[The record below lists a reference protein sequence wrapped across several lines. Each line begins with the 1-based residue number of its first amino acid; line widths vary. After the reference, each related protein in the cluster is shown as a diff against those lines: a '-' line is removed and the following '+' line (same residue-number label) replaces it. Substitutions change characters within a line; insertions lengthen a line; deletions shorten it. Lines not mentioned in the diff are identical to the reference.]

1 MKRLYSLLGLSLL
14 FVFGAHAQS
23 YPLEVEAFQVHS
35 DTEGVALLDGMTT
48 YRLYVTNLGATDF
61 VSAIYGNNEDPLE
74 ISVPEGVYNSSL
86 NASWSAS
93 GISPVFVGLFP
104 EMEYDSY
111 VTIGLTESAATSGIP
126 SAADPS
132 IVEDPMEQITPMFI
146 VDGSTG
152 VSVSSV
158 TGIACYILNGNPV
171 GLPDEDGRVLIMQIT
186 TSGSLSGMI
195 NVQIFPNGNGEDF
208 PTFTYLFEDAGLY
221 AAVGA
226 CLADTDGD
234 GICDEDEV
242 PGCTDMAACN
252 YNMLATD
259 DDGSC
264 DFADADGDGICDS
277 SEIAGCTD
285 MTACNYDPNAT
296 DDDGSCGVLD
306 ACGVCLGDDSS
317 CTGCS
322 IFLACNYDADAIVTD
337 NTLCEYETCAGC
349 MEETACNYDPTATF
363 DDGTNCVNAVEFLDC
378 EGECLNDTDGD
389 GVCDELE
396 TVGCSDMLACNYDD
410 TVTDTDNTLCEY
422 AEMNYDCDGECL
434 NDMDGDGVCDELEV
448 DGCTDM
454 DACNYDALATDDDES
469 CEYAQEFY
477 DCEGNCLM
485 DTDGDGTC
493 DELEVNGCTDMTAT
507 NYSADA
513 TEDDDSCCYLVLT
526 LTGTDADC
534 FGGEG
539 MITATVVGAEET
551 VTYTLG
557 MESNE
562 TGVFMVPA
570 GDYTVS
576 AMDSNA
582 NMCSSEMEV
591 TVGDGTEIMVE
602 ASATDETAGE
612 LGVGTA
618 SATGGSGDYTFV
630 WYDSDGNE
638 VDASALAAGDYSVT
652 ATDSN
657 GCEGVA
663 NVSIIFNGIDDID
676 PLAFGLFPNPT
687 TGAITLQVSSLL
699 QDVNM
704 QVLDATGRVVFTQDA
719 LVLQGATT
727 FNFSNLSTGT
737 YTIVIRNDNGSS
749 VRRLSIQN

>member
-1 MKRLYSLLGLSLL
+1 MKRLYTLLGLSLL
-14 FVFGAHAQS
+14 FVFGAQAQS
-23 YPLEVEAFQVHS
+23 FPLEVEVYQVHS
-35 DTEGVALLDGMTT
+35 DTEGVAALDGLTT
-48 YRLYVTNLGATDF
+48 YRLYISNMGATDF
-61 VSAIYGNNEDPLE
+61 VSSIFGNNDYPLE
-74 ISVPEGVYNSSL
+74 ISVPEGAYNSSL

-93 GISPVFVGLFP
+93 GISPVFVNLFP
-104 EMEYDSY
+104 EMAYDSFA
-111 VTIGLTESAATSGIP
+111 TIGLSQSAATSGVEG
-126 SAADPS
+126 AQDPS
-132 IVEDPMEQITPMFI
+132 IVEDPTQQITPMFI

-152 VSVSSV
+152 ASVNSI
-158 TGIACYILNGNPV
+158 TGVAYYILNGNPV
-171 GLPDEDGRVLIMQIT
+171 GLPDATGRVLIMQIT
-186 TSGSLSGMI
+186 TSGTLSGVI
-195 NVQIFPNGNGEDF
+195 NAQLFPDGEGTNFISAVYSFDG
-208 PTFTYLFEDAGLY
+208 AGLY
-221 AAVGA
+221 AADGA

-242 PGCTDMAACN
+242 LGCTDMAACN
-252 YNMLATD
+252 YNSMATD

-285 MTACNYDPNAT
+285 MTACNYEPTAT

-322 IFLACNYDADAIVTD
+322 LDFACNYDATAIVTD
-337 NTLCEYETCAGC
+337 NTLCEYESCAGC
-349 MEETACNYDPTATF
+349 METTACNYDPDATF
-363 DDGTNCVNAVEFLDC
+363 DDGTNCINAVEFYDC
-378 EGECLNDTDGD
+378 DGNCLNDTDGD
-389 GVCDELE
+389 GVCNELE
-396 TVGCSDMLACNYDD
+396 TVGCTDMVACNYDD
-410 TVTDTDNTLCEY
+410 SVTDSDDSLCEY
-422 AEMNYDCDGECL
+422 AVENYNCAGECL
-434 NDMDGDGVCDELEV
+434 NDMDEDGVCDELEV

-454 DACNYDALATDDDES
+454 TACNYDALATDDDES
-469 CEYAQEFY
+469 CEYAQAFY
-477 DCEGNCLM
+477 DCEGNCLV

-493 DELEVNGCTDMTAT
+493 DELEVNGCTDMMAT

-513 TEDDDSCCYLVLT
+513 TEDDASCCYLVLS
-526 LTGTDADC
+526 LSATDADC

-539 MITATVVGAEET
+539 MITATVTGAEET

-562 TGVFMVPA
+562 TGEFMVTA
-570 GDYTVS
+570 GTYTVS

-582 NMCSSEMEV
+582 NMCSSTMEV
-591 TVGDGTEIMVE
+591 TVGEGTEIIVE

-618 SATGGSGDYTFV
+618 TATGGSGDYTFE
-630 WYDSDGNE
+630 WYDADGNA
-638 VDASALAAGDYSVT
+638 VDPSALAAGDYFVK

-657 GCEGVA
+657 GCNGTVI
-663 NVSIIFNGIDDID
+663 VSIIFNGVDDID

-687 TGAITLQVSSLL
+687 TGAITLQVSSLM

-704 QVLDATGRVVFTQDA
+704 LVLDATGRVVFTQDA

-727 FNFSNLSTGT
+727 FDLSNLSTGT
-737 YTIVIRNDNGSS
+737 YTVMIQNDNGTS
-749 VRRLSIQN
+749 VRRLSVQN

>member
-1 MKRLYSLLGLSLL
+1 MKRLYTLLGLSLL
-14 FVFGAHAQS
+14 FVFGAQAQS
-23 YPLEVEAFQVHS
+23 FPLEVEAYQVHS
-35 DTEGVALLDGMTT
+35 TTEGVALLDGKTT
-48 YRLYVTNLGATDF
+48 YRLYITNLGATDF
-61 VSAIYGNNEDPLE
+61 VSSIYGNNEDPLE
-74 ISVPEGVYNSSL
+74 LSVPEGVYNSGF

-93 GISPVFVGLFP
+93 GISPVFVGLYP
-104 EMEYDSY
+104 QMEYDSY
-111 VTIGLTESAATSGIP
+111 ATIGLSQSAATSGIP
-126 SAADPS
+126 GAADPS
-132 IVEDPMEQITPMFI
+132 IVEDPLQQITPMFI

-158 TGIACYILNGNPV
+158 TGIAYYILNGNPV
-171 GLPDEDGRVLIMQIT
+171 GLPDANGRVLIMQIT
-186 TSGSLSGMI
+186 TTGSISGTL
-195 NVQIFPNGNGEDF
+195 NVQIFPNGLGENF
-208 PTFTYLFEDAGLY
+208 PTFTYVFDGVGLQ

-234 GICDEDEV
+234 GICDEDEID
-242 PGCTDMAACN
+242 GCTDDMACN
-252 YNMLATD
+252 YNMMATD

-285 MTACNYDPNAT
+285 MTACNYEPTAS
-296 DDDGSCGVLD
+296 DDDGTCGVLD

-322 IFLACNYDADAIVTD
+322 IAFACNYDAAAVITD
-337 NTLCEYETCAGC
+337 NTLCEYESCAGC
-349 MEETACNYDPTATF
+349 IDMDACNYDPTATF
-363 DDGTNCVNAVEFLDC
+363 DDGTNCLFAVEFLDC
-378 EGECLNDTDGD
+378 DGDCLNDTDGD

-396 TVGCSDMLACNYDD
+396 TVGCTDMVACNYDG
-410 TVTDTDNTLCEY
+410 TATDTDDTLCEY
-422 AEMNYDCDGECL
+422 AEMNYDCDGVCL
-434 NDMDGDGVCDELEV
+434 NDMDEDGVCDEFEV

-454 DACNYDALATDDDES
+454 DACNYDALATDDDDT
-469 CEYAQEFY
+469 CVYAQEFY
-477 DCEGNCLM
+477 DCDGNCLM

-493 DELEVNGCTDMTAT
+493 DELEVDGCTDMMAT

-513 TEDDDSCCYLVLT
+513 TEDDASCCYLVLS
-526 LTGTDADC
+526 LTSTDADC

-539 MITATVVGAEET
+539 MITATVTGAEET

-562 TGVFMVPA
+562 TGEFMVPA
-570 GDYTVS
+570 GTYTVS

-582 NMCSSEMEV
+582 NMCSSMMDVEVGEGTEV
-591 TVGDGTEIMVE
+591 TVE

-618 SATGGSGDYTFV
+618 TATGGSGEYTYV

-657 GCEGVA
+657 GCDGVA
-663 NVSIIFNGIDDID
+663 NVSIIFNGIDNLD
-676 PLAFGLFPNPT
+676 PLAFGLFPNPSS
-687 TGAITLQVSSLL
+687 GAITLQVSTLM

-727 FNFSNLSTGT
+727 FDFSNLSTGT
-737 YTIVIRNDNGSS
+737 YTIVIRNDNGTS

>member
-1 MKRLYSLLGLSLL
+1 MKRLYTLLGLSLL

-74 ISVPEGVYNSSL
+74 ISVPEGVYNSSY

-93 GISPVFVGLFP
+93 GISPVFVGVFP
-104 EMEYDSY
+104 ELEYDSY
-111 VTIGLTESAATSGIP
+111 VTIGLSQSAATSGIP
-126 SAADPS
+126 GAADPS

-146 VDGSTG
+146 SDGSTG

-158 TGIACYILNGNPV
+158 TGIAIYTLNGNPV

-195 NVQIFPNGNGEDF
+195 NVQIFPDGVGEDF
-208 PTFTYLFEDAGLY
+208 ATFTYGFEDAGLY

-226 CLADTDGD
+226 CLLDTDED

-322 IFLACNYDADAIVTD
+322 IFLACNYDVDAIVTD

-349 MEETACNYDPTATF
+349 TIMTACNYDPNATF
-363 DDGTNCVNAVEFLDC
+363 DDGTYCLFALEFLDC
-378 EGECLNDTDGD
+378 EGDCLNDTDGD

-396 TVGCSDMLACNYDD
+396 TVGCSDMIACNYDD

-422 AEMNYDCDGECL
+422 AEMNYDCDGVCL

-469 CEYAQEFY
+469 CEYAEDY
-477 DCEGNCLM
+477 YNCAGECLM
-485 DTDGDGTC
+485 DTDGDGVC
-493 DELEVNGCTDMTAT
+493 DELEVDGCTDMMAT
-507 NYSADA
+507 NYNADA
-513 TEDDDSCCYLVLT
+513 TEDDDSCCYLVLS
-526 LTGTDADC
+526 LTATDADC

-562 TGVFMVPA
+562 TGEFMVPA

-582 NMCSSEMEV
+582 NMCSSTMEV
-591 TVGDGTEIMVE
+591 TVGEGTEIVVE

-618 SATGGSGDYTFV
+618 SATGGSGEYTFV

-638 VDASALAAGDYSVT
+638 VDSSALAAGEYFVK
-652 ATDSN
+652 ATDAN
-657 GCEGVA
+657 GCNGTV
-663 NVSIIFNGIDDID
+663 NVTIVFNGIDDID

-687 TGAITLQVSSLL
+687 SGAITLQVSTLM

-704 QVLDATGRVVFTQDA
+704 QVLDATGRVVFTLDA

>member
-1 MKRLYSLLGLSLL
+1 MKRLYTLLGLSLL

-74 ISVPEGVYNSSL
+74 ISVPEGVYNSSY

-93 GISPVFVGLFP
+93 GISPVFVGVFP
-104 EMEYDSY
+104 ELEYDSY
-111 VTIGLTESAATSGIP
+111 VTIGLSQSAATSGIP
-126 SAADPS
+126 GAADPS

-146 VDGSTG
+146 SDGSTG

-158 TGIACYILNGNPV
+158 TGIAIYTLNGNPV

-186 TSGSLSGMI
+186 TSGSLSGML
-195 NVQIFPNGNGEDF
+195 NVQIFPDGVGEDF
-208 PTFTYLFEDAGLY
+208 PTFTYVFEDAGLY

-349 MEETACNYDPTATF
+349 MEETACNYDPNATF

-378 EGECLNDTDGD
+378 DGDCLNDTDGD

-396 TVGCSDMLACNYDD
+396 TVGCTDMVACNYDG
-410 TVTDTDNTLCEY
+410 TATDTDDTLCEY
-422 AEMNYDCDGECL
+422 AEMNYDCAGDCL
-434 NDMDGDGVCDELEV
+434 NDTDEDGVCDELEV
-448 DGCTDM
+448 GGCTDM
-454 DACNYDALATDDDES
+454 VACNYDALATDDDES

-477 DCEGNCLM
+477 DCDGNCLM
-485 DTDGDGTC
+485 DTDEDGVC
-493 DELEVNGCTDMTAT
+493 DELEVDGCTDMMAT
-507 NYSADA
+507 NYNADA
-513 TEDDDSCCYLVLT
+513 TEDDASCCYLVLS
-526 LTGTDADC
+526 LTATDADC

-562 TGVFMVPA
+562 TGEFMVPA

-582 NMCSSEMEV
+582 NMCSSTMEV
-591 TVGDGTEIMVE
+591 TVGEGTEIVVE

-618 SATGGSGDYTFV
+618 SATGGSGEYTFA

-638 VDASALAAGDYSVT
+638 VDSSALAAGEYFVK
-652 ATDSN
+652 ATDAN
-657 GCEGVA
+657 GCNGTV
-663 NVSIIFNGIDDID
+663 NVTIVFNGIDDID

-687 TGAITLQVSSLL
+687 SGAITLQVSTLM

-704 QVLDATGRVVFTQDA
+704 QVLDATGRVVFTLDA

>member
-252 YNMLATD
+252 YNMMATD

-277 SEIAGCTD
+277 SEIPGCTD

-296 DDDGSCGVLD
+296 DNDGSCGVLD

>member
-1 MKRLYSLLGLSLL
+1 MKRLYTLLGLSLL
-14 FVFGAHAQS
+14 FVFGAQAQS
-23 YPLEVEAFQVHS
+23 FPLAVEAYQVHS

-48 YRLYVTNLGATDF
+48 YRLYISNLGATDF
-61 VSAIYGNNEDPLE
+61 VSSVYGNDEDPLE
-74 ISVPEGVYNSSL
+74 ISVPEGIYNSGL

-111 VTIGLTESAATSGIP
+111 ATIGLSQSAATSGI
-126 SAADPS
+126 AGALDAS
-132 IVEDPMEQITPMFI
+132 IVEDPMQQITPMFT

-152 VSVSSV
+152 VTVNSV
-158 TGIACYILNGNPV
+158 TGVAYYILNGNPV
-171 GLPDEDGRVLIMQIT
+171 GLPDDNGRVMIMQIT
-186 TSGSLSGMI
+186 TSGTLSGI
-195 NVQIFPNGNGEDF
+195 VNVQLFPNGEGANFITAAYSFDGV
-208 PTFTYLFEDAGLY
+208 GLY
-221 AAVGA
+221 AAIGS

-242 PGCTDMAACN
+242 PGCTDDMACN
-252 YNMLATD
+252 YNMMATD
-259 DDGSC
+259 DDGTC

-285 MTACNYDPNAT
+285 MTACNYEPTAT
-296 DDDGSCGVLD
+296 DEDGSCGVLD

-337 NTLCEYETCAGC
+337 NTMCEYETCAGC
-349 MEETACNYDPTATF
+349 MEETACNYDPNATF

-378 EGECLNDTDGD
+378 EGDCLNDTDGD

-396 TVGCSDMLACNYDD
+396 TVGCSDMIACNYDD

-422 AEMNYDCDGECL
+422 AQEFYDCDGNCL
-434 NDMDGDGVCDELEV
+434 MDTDEDGVCDELEV

-454 DACNYDALATDDDES
+454 
-469 CEYAQEFY
+469 
-477 DCEGNCLM
+477 M
-485 DTDGDGTC
+485 
-493 DELEVNGCTDMTAT
+493 AT

-513 TEDDDSCCYLVLT
+513 TEDDASCCYLVLS
-526 LTGTDADC
+526 LSATDAVC

-539 MITATVVGAEET
+539 MITATVSGSTET

-562 TGVFMVPA
+562 TGEFMVLA
-570 GDYTVS
+570 GTYTVS
-576 AMDSNA
+576 AMDSDT
-582 NMCSSEMEV
+582 NMCSSTMEV
-591 TVGDGTEIMVE
+591 TVGEGTEIMVE

-618 SATGGSGDYTFV
+618 SATGGSGEYTFV

-638 VDASALAAGDYSVT
+638 VDSSALAAGEYFVK
-652 ATDSN
+652 ATDAN
-657 GCEGVA
+657 GCNGTV
-663 NVSIIFNGIDDID
+663 NVTIVFNGIDDID

-687 TGAITLQVSSLL
+687 SGAITLQVSTLM

-737 YTIVIRNDNGSS
+737 YTIVIRNDNGTS
-749 VRRLSIQN
+749 VRRLSVQN

>member
-23 YPLEVEAFQVHS
+23 YPLEVEAYQVHS
-35 DTEGVALLDGMTT
+35 STEGVASLDGMTT
-48 YRLYVTNLGATDF
+48 YRLYITNLGTTDF
-61 VSAIYGNNEDPLE
+61 ISSVYGNNEDPLE
-74 ISVPEGVYNSSL
+74 ISVPEGVYNSSF

-111 VTIGLTESAATSGIP
+111 ATIGLSQSAATSGIP
-126 SAADPS
+126 DAADPS
-132 IVEDPMEQITPMFI
+132 IVEDPLEQITPMFI
-146 VDGSTG
+146 VDGSNG
-152 VSVSSV
+152 VSVSSI
-158 TGIACYILNGNPV
+158 TGVAYYILNGNPV
-171 GLPDEDGRVLIMQIT
+171 GLPEVDGRVMIMQIT
-186 TSGSLSGMI
+186 TSGSISGML
-195 NVQIFPNGNGEDF
+195 NVQIFPNGIGEDF
-208 PTFTYLFEDAGLY
+208 PTYTYLFEDTGLF
-221 AAVGA
+221 AAVGS

-252 YNMLATD
+252 YNVMATD
-259 DDGSC
+259 DDGTC

-285 MTACNYDPNAT
+285 NQACNYEPSAT
-296 DDDGSCGVLD
+296 DEDGSCGVLD

-322 IFLACNYDADAIVTD
+322 IDFACNYDATAVITD
-337 NTLCEYETCAGC
+337 NTMCEYESCAGC
-349 MEETACNYDPTATF
+349 MDMVACNYEPTATF
-363 DDGTNCVNAVEFLDC
+363 DDGTNCLFAAEFLDC
-378 EGECLNDTDGD
+378 TGDCLNDTDGD

-396 TVGCSDMLACNYDD
+396 TVGCTDMVACNYDG
-410 TVTDTDNTLCEY
+410 TATDTDDTLCEY
-422 AEMNYDCDGECL
+422 AEMNYDCDGVCL
-434 NDMDGDGVCDELEV
+434 NDMDEDGVCDEFEV

-454 DACNYDALATDDDES
+454 DACNYDALATDDDDT
-469 CEYAQEFY
+469 CVYAQEFY
-477 DCEGNCLM
+477 DCDGNCLM
-485 DTDGDGTC
+485 DTDEDGVC
-493 DELEVNGCTDMTAT
+493 DDLEVDGCTDEMAT
-507 NYSADA
+507 NYNMDA
-513 TEDDDSCCYLVLT
+513 TEDDASCCYLVLS
-526 LTGTDADC
+526 LTATDADC

-539 MITATVVGAEET
+539 MITATVAGSTET

-562 TGVFMVPA
+562 TGEFMVPA

-582 NMCSSEMEV
+582 NMCSSAMDV
-591 TVGDGTEIMVE
+591 TVGEGTEVTVE

-618 SATGGSGDYTFV
+618 TATGGSGEYTYV

-657 GCEGVA
+657 GCDGVA
-663 NVSIIFNGIDDID
+663 NVSIIFNGIDNLD
-676 PLAFGLFPNPT
+676 PLAFGLFPNPSS
-687 TGAITLQVSSLL
+687 GAITLQVSTLM

-727 FNFSNLSTGT
+727 FDFSNLSTGT
-737 YTIVIRNDNGSS
+737 YTIVIRNDNGTS

>member
-23 YPLEVEAFQVHS
+23 FPLEVEAYQVHS

-48 YRLYVTNLGATDF
+48 YRLYITNLGETDF

-186 TSGSLSGMI
+186 TSGSLSGML

-252 YNMLATD
+252 YNMMATD

-277 SEIAGCTD
+277 SEIPGCTD

-322 IFLACNYDADAIVTD
+322 IFLACNYEADAIVTD

-396 TVGCSDMLACNYDD
+396 TVGCSDMIACNYDD

-422 AEMNYDCDGECL
+422 A
-434 NDMDGDGVCDELEV
+434 
-448 DGCTDM
+448 
-454 DACNYDALATDDDES
+454 
-469 CEYAQEFY
+469 
-477 DCEGNCLM
+477 
-485 DTDGDGTC
+485 
-493 DELEVNGCTDMTAT
+493 
-507 NYSADA
+507 
-513 TEDDDSCCYLVLT
+513 
-526 LTGTDADC
+526 
-534 FGGEG
+534 
-539 MITATVVGAEET
+539 
-551 VTYTLG
+551 
-557 MESNE
+557 
-562 TGVFMVPA
+562 
-570 GDYTVS
+570 
-576 AMDSNA
+576 
-582 NMCSSEMEV
+582 
-591 TVGDGTEIMVE
+591 
-602 ASATDETAGE
+602 
-612 LGVGTA
+612 
-618 SATGGSGDYTFV
+618 
-630 WYDSDGNE
+630 
-638 VDASALAAGDYSVT
+638 
-652 ATDSN
+652 
-657 GCEGVA
+657 
-663 NVSIIFNGIDDID
+663 
-676 PLAFGLFPNPT
+676 
-687 TGAITLQVSSLL
+687 
-699 QDVNM
+699 
-704 QVLDATGRVVFTQDA
+704 
-719 LVLQGATT
+719 
-727 FNFSNLSTGT
+727 
-737 YTIVIRNDNGSS
+737 
-749 VRRLSIQN
+749 

>member
-469 CEYAQEFY
+469 CEYAQESH